1 MSRGSS
7 SVLCF
12 DTDIIGAALQPDP
25 PMHLIRRLAR
35 APASEQCTTSVSIAE
50 LAYGAARHDRL
61 DLATRLREL
70 IGAAQTV
77 IPFDEAAAGVYGPLR
92 AELERTGVR
101 LDEPSLRI
109 ASIAL
114 AHDLTLVTGNVRL
127 YERVPRLRIE
137 NWLEPD
143 DLVEIEEAEEEDAAS
158 RNGEPAAEGDGAVRH
173 PGVVP
178 HLAERVRA
186 AAERAAGQAD
196 QVDRA
201 DHVDQADER
210 TTLGG

>member
-1 MSRGSS
+1 M
-7 SVLCF
+7 LCF
-12 DTDIIGAALQPDP
+12 DTDVIGAALQPDP

-35 APASEQCTTSVSIAE
+35 TPASEQCTTTVTLAE
-50 LAYGAARHDRL
+50 ITYGAARNGRGEMVSRL
-61 DLATRLREL
+61 GEL
-70 IGAAQTV
+70 IAAAQTV

-92 AELERTGVR
+92 AELERNGIR

-143 DLVEIEEAEEEDAAS
+143 DLAAIEEAEEEEVAS
-158 RNGEPAAEGDGAVRH
+158 RNGGPVPEGDGAVRH

-178 HLAERVRA
+178 QLEERVRA

-196 QVDRA
+196 HVDRVEHS
-201 DHVDQADER
+201 DHADER

>member
-1 MSRGSS
+1 M
-7 SVLCF
+7 LCF
-12 DTDIIGAALQPDP
+12 DTDVIGAALQPDP

-35 APASEQCTTSVSIAE
+35 TPASEQCTTTVTLAE
-50 LAYGAARHDRL
+50 ITYGAARNGRGDMVSRL
-61 DLATRLREL
+61 GEL
-70 IGAAQTV
+70 IAAAQTV

-92 AELERTGVR
+92 AELERNGIR

-143 DLVEIEEAEEEDAAS
+143 DLAAD
-158 RNGEPAAEGDGAVRH
+158 RGGGGRGRCVAQR
-173 PGVVP
+173 
-178 HLAERVRA
+178 RA
-186 AAERAAGQAD
+186 RARG
-196 QVDRA
+196 
-201 DHVDQADER
+201 
-210 TTLGG
+210 